1 MSHRVAAA
9 AYASCGCSALLAESS
24 TTRGLLR
31 HPLYS
36 FPLSDTICAQASL
49 QQDSVIKTTAK
60 GAALPLILIGEN
72 YTLPRSSIHWWP
84 STTSTPP
91 CAHQVSAGQSHPAFL
106 RITCAHGRRTG
117 EAARM
122 LPSRSAGR
130 GTRMSAPVCMQVH
143 TVPPSLAIEIPTL
156 ASSTCVASSSAVT
169 HRREELSRD
178 AALSPAASCEE
189 DTRRVLV
196 VQWSLH
202 VV

>member
-1 MSHRVAAA
+1 MAKL
-9 AYASCGCSALLAESS
+9 YTLA
-24 TTRGLLR
+24 RI
-31 HPLYS
+31 HPLVTH
-36 FPLSDTICAQASL
+36 DNL
-49 QQDSVIKTTAK
+49 Q
-60 GAALPLILIGEN
+60 LPN
-72 YTLPRSSIHWWP
+72 
-84 STTSTPP
+84 
-91 CAHQVSAGQSHPAFL
+91 AHQVSAGQSHPAFL

-130 GTRMSAPVCMQVH
+130 GTRMSAPVWMQVY

-169 HRREELSRD
+169 RRREELSRD

-196 VQWSLH
+196 VVLTCSVAICSRMLRNRH
-202 VV
+202 LTRPRAAGLIPPCIAVLLVSYRPCVESYI